1 MAANAQAN
9 AANPPANNENSLL
22 NGLAALTAQFAAS
35 QQAVLKQ
42 QQTQHDRAIEVQR
55 MESRTKALID
65 DAFDPLRSAAFCRKL
80 HQHAGSHPK
89 DAEFIAQQ
97 AMPLSMRDTFRERAA
112 QIKALC
118 APNHFDAQALL
129 QVVYDMKTNTC
140 FEQKV
145 LLQTR
150 LQDTKLNLTSK
161 SDVQAFLTQ
170 QQELFNLEGFLL
182 RLEAWEA
189 SPTRDPG
196 QGEPRTF
203 PTVDEQP
210 QEGEN
215 ATQLRVR
222 KEKEFVEHVFAKRM
236 SPEITMA
243 IQYKLSSLKQPPPTD
258 VKHLHALLVEV
269 KHTKT
274 AMESNLQEMSATI
287 ESALKQT
294 MLQINTVANTTLDE
308 VIRKVDVALVNK
320 PAGNSRTACLTC
332 HEEGHWSK
340 DCPMNNFGSQHKRQ
354 KTHDSCGTCGATN
367 HDADHCHE
375 AYCIRCQQ
383 PGHLARACTSETN
396 VDRRRNNDRDFNNG
410 QRRDNAR
417 FNNNR
422 ERPDRRFN
430 NNGNFGND
438 QRRDNWD
445 NNNNDRPHNTYG
457 KQDRAE
463 CRNFK
468 KFGSCRFGHR
478 CRYSHGPN
486 DNRE

>member
-9 AANPPANNENSLL
+9 AANPPANNNNDLL
-22 NGLAALTAQFAAS
+22 DGLAGLTAQFAAAQKAMLLQ
-35 QQAVLKQ
+35 QQA
-42 QQTQHDRAIEVQR
+42 QHDRAIEVQR
-55 MESRTKALID
+55 MASRSKAIID
-65 DAFDPLRSAAFCRKL
+65 AAFDPLRSAAFCRKL
-80 HQHAGSHPK
+80 YQHAGNHPN
-89 DAEFIAQQ
+89 DAEHIAQQ
-97 AMPLSMRDTFRERAA
+97 AMPINMRDAFRERVT
-112 QIKALC
+112 QMKTLC
-118 APNHFDAQALL
+118 TTDHFNAQALL

-150 LQDTKLNLTSK
+150 LQDTKLHLTSK

-182 RLEAWEA
+182 RLEAWET

-222 KEKEFVEHVFAKRM
+222 KEKEFVEHVFSKRM
-236 SPEITMA
+236 SPGITLA
-243 IQYKLSSLKQPPPTD
+243 IQGKLSALKLQAPTD
-258 VKHLHALLVEV
+258 VKHLHALLVEE
-269 KHTKT
+269 KRTKT
-274 AMESNLQEMSATI
+274 AMESNFQEMSATI

-294 MLQINTVANTTLDE
+294 MLQINTVANTTLEE
-308 VIRKVDVALVNK
+308 VIRKVDVAMVNK
-320 PAGNSRTACLTC
+320 SAGNSRTACLTC

-375 AYCIRCQQ
+375 AFCIRCQQ

-422 ERPDRRFN
+422 ERPYGRFN
-430 NNGNFGND
+430 NNGDFGND